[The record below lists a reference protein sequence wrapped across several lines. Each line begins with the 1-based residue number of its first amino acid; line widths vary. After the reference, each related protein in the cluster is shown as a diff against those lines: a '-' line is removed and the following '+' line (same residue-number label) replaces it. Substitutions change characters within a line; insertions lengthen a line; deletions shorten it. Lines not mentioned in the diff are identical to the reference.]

1 MTEQLFWRLAAGTL
15 GGILAAASAFKV
27 ISMDDFR
34 DWVALLLGPKLARPL
49 RFLAPLV
56 VGTEAVLG
64 ALLLFLPA
72 RPTVALGL
80 ALFLA
85 FSLVQL
91 ITKLRRLGSCACF
104 GAASGS
110 QGAMLGPVLAPALAV
125 WAALLL
131 GLEPSPG
138 PALSVW
144 EQLVGAGAALASSLT
159 LLIVV
164 AAPSSLREL
173 KVESRNP

>member
-1 MTEQLFWRLAAGTL
+1 MTAQILWRLAAGTL
-15 GGILAAASAFKV
+15 GGILVAASAFKV
-27 ISMDDFR
+27 ISLDDFR
-34 DWVALLLGPKLARPL
+34 DWVALFLGPRLARPL
-49 RFLAPLV
+49 RSLAPLA

-64 ALLLFLPA
+64 MLLLFFPTRL
-72 RPTVALGL
+72 TVALGL

-85 FSLVQL
+85 FSVVQL
-91 ITKLRRLGSCACF
+91 ITRVRRLGSCACF

-110 QGAMLGPVLAPALAV
+110 QGAMLGPVLAPALAAG
-125 WAALLL
+125 AALLL
-131 GLEPSPG
+131 GLEAPPG
-138 PALSVW
+138 PPLSVW
-144 EQLVGAGAALASSLT
+144 EHLVAAGAALASSLT